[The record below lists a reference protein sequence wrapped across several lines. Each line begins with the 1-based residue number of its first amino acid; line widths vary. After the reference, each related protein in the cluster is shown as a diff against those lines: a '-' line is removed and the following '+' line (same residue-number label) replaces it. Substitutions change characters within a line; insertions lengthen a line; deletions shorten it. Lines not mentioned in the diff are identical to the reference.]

1 MAKFIFK
8 LEAVLKQRQAIE
20 DQKQR
25 ELAMIMRQRMI
36 LMDQLRQEQMTIS
49 ESKHQMS
56 QALIGRVDLQSV
68 GNFAR
73 YSSQTTQRAMQIVNH
88 LAKLEPMVEQ
98 ARKSLVQAMRERKAL
113 DLLREKHQR
122 QWQQRQDRLEAAALD
137 ELAVQRHAR
146 AMLEREVD

>member
-1 MAKFIFK
+1 MAGFVFK
-8 LEAVLKQRQAIE
+8 LQAVLRQRQAIE

-25 ELAMIMRQRMI
+25 ELAMVMRQRMI
-36 LMDQLRQEQMTIS
+36 LMDQLKREQETIAA
-49 ESKHQMS
+49 SKHALG
-56 QALIGRVDLQSV
+56 QALVGRVDLGRV
-68 GNFAR
+68 GDFAR

-88 LAKLEPMVEQ
+88 LAGLEPKVEQ
-98 ARKSLVQAMRERKAL
+98 ARKSLVEAMRNRKAL
-113 DLLREKHQR
+113 DLLKEKHQR

>member
-1 MAKFIFK
+1 MAGFVFK
-8 LEAVLKQRQAIE
+8 LQAVLKQRQAIE

-25 ELAMIMRQRMI
+25 ELAMVMRQRMI
-36 LMDQLRQEQMTIS
+36 LMDQLKREQQTITA
-49 ESKHQMS
+49 SKHALG
-56 QALIGRVDLQSV
+56 QALVGRVDLSRV
-68 GNFAR
+68 GDFAR

-88 LAKLEPMVEQ
+88 LAGLESKVEQ
-98 ARKSLVQAMRERKAL
+98 ARKSLVEAMRNRKAL
-113 DLLREKHQR
+113 DLLKEKHQR